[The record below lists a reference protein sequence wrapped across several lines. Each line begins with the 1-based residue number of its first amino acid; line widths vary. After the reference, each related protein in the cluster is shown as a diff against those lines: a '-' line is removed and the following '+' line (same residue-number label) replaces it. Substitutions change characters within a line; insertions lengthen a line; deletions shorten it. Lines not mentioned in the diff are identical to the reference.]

1 MSRSSL
7 GSNRTTGRR
16 CLRGRSLLRLSLI
29 VNSLLIAPSVVR
41 SNWRRRGVSLV
52 SRWMMVCVW
61 SCCIQSA
68 RLPRKLLPRRVTYI
82 ASSKFVLPVPFGP
95 TMTVPCGDSSVSNR
109 LYERKLYTFTL
120 EIIEDIIACRMVW
133 PAYLESTT
141 NCSQEFGLI

>member
-29 VNSLLIAPSVVR
+29 VNSLFIVPSAVQ
-41 SNWRRRGVSLV
+41 SSWRRRGASLV

-61 SCCIQSA
+61 PCCIQSA
-68 RLPRKLLPRRVTYI
+68 RLPRKLLPRRATYI

-120 EIIEDIIACRMVW
+120 EIIEDIIACYMAW
-133 PAYLESTT
+133 PVYLSITT
-141 NCSQEFGLI
+141 NCFQEFGLV